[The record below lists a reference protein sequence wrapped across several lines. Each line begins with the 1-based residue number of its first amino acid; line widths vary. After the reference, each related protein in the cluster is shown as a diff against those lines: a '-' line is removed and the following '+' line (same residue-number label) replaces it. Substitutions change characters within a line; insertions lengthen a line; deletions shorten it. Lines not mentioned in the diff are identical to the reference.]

1 MPGPRCAALLRFHL
15 DIELE
20 QVHHPAYRR
29 RVIDAKR
36 TLDRVPLLGDIPVIG
51 NLFRSRGRSRS
62 RTNLMVFIR
71 ATVIRTAEDA
81 QAMSARRYNYVRGH
95 QIIATP
101 NREPTLDEVVRD
113 YLGTTPPVAPD
124 TPRPGDQVVAPPPS
138 APAPAEE
145 LTPQEAQAFRA
156 QPQ

>member
-1 MPGPRCAALLRFHL
+1 
-15 DIELE
+15 
-20 QVHHPAYRR
+20 
-29 RVIDAKR
+29 
-36 TLDRVPLLGDIPVIG
+36 
-51 NLFRSRGRSRS
+51 
-62 RTNLMVFIR
+62 
-71 ATVIRTAEDA
+71 
-81 QAMSARRYNYVRGH
+81 MSARRYNYVRGH

-124 TPRPGDQVVAPPPS
+124 TPRAGDQVVAPPPA

-145 LTPQEAQAFRA
+145 LPPQEAPAFRA